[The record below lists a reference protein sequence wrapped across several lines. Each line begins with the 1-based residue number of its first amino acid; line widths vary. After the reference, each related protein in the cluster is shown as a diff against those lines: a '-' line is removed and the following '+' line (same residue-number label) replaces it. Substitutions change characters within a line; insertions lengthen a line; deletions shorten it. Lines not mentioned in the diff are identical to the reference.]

1 VEAISMKRFFK
12 LLSYL
17 VPYKWFVAQN
27 IVYNIL
33 GAFFALFSFAM
44 VIPFLRVLFNNQ
56 PLVAEPEHFALNADY
71 FMHMLNYYMSRIMTS
86 QGQSGALILVSI
98 LVVVF
103 SLLKNGFIFG
113 ANYVLAPIRA
123 FVVRDIRN
131 DIYHKVLRLP
141 LSYYTEARKGDVIA
155 RVSNDVQEVET
166 SIMSSLQMIFRD
178 PITIVI
184 YLVFLFSISF
194 KLTLFVVVILPIAGI
209 LIGRIARSLR
219 KTSFRG
225 QQRLG
230 ELLALLEETLSGLR
244 IIKAF
249 NGEGQMKQKFTDTN
263 QRFSLLL
270 RKTIRRRYLASPFS
284 EFLGT
289 IVLMI
294 IMAYGGALVLS
305 GGTSLNGE
313 NLIFFL
319 IIFSQVITPAKNFS
333 TAYFN
338 IQKGMASVDRID
350 QLLEADLKIE
360 EKPDAL
366 PVDKFRE
373 SIEYRNVSFKYDKEY
388 VLKDV
393 SFTIKKGETIALVG
407 KSGAGKSTLVDLLPR
422 FMDVTE
428 GEILID
434 GIPVTDY
441 RLKPLRKLMGIV
453 SQQSILFNDTF
464 RNNIAFGSNGSS
476 DDELIKNAAQVAN
489 AHEFIME
496 TEQGYDAGVGEGGGK
511 LSGGQKQRISI
522 ARAVMANPPILILD
536 EATSALDTES
546 ERLVQDA
553 IINLMKNRTSIVIAH
568 RLSTIKHA
576 DQILVIDE
584 GRIVE
589 RGTHNEL
596 IGKEDGLYQKLHA
609 MQMF

>member
-1 VEAISMKRFFK
+1 MKRFFK

>member
-1 VEAISMKRFFK
+1 MRRFIS
-12 LLSYL
+12 LLKYL
-17 VPYKWFVAQN
+17 IPYKWFVTQN

-56 PLVAEPEHFALNADY
+56 PLITETAHFELSTDY
-71 FMHMLNYYMSRIMTS
+71 FMHMLNYYMSRIMTTH
-86 QGQSGALILVSI
+86 GQSGALLLVSF
-98 LVVVF
+98 LVIGF
-103 SLLKNGFIFG
+103 SLLKNGFLFA
-113 ANYVLAPIRA
+113 ANNVLAPIRA
-123 FVVRDIRN
+123 FVVRDMRN
-131 DIYHKVLRLP
+131 DIYQKVLKLP

-155 RVSNDVQEVET
+155 RVSSDVQEVET
-166 SIMSSLQMIFRD
+166 SIMSSLQMLFRD
-178 PITIVI
+178 PLTIVI

-194 KLTLFVVVILPIAGI
+194 KLTILVVIILPVTGI

-249 NGEGQMKQKFTDTN
+249 NGEERMTDKFSHTN
-263 QRFSLLL
+263 NRFSLLL
-270 RKTIRRRYLASPFS
+270 RKTIRRRYLASPLS

-294 IMAYGGALVLS
+294 IMAYGGSLVLS
-305 GGTSLNGE
+305 GGNNLTGE

-350 QLLEADLKIE
+350 HLLMADLKIE

-366 PVDKFRE
+366 DVKEFRE
-373 SIEYRNVSFKYDKEY
+373 SIEYRNVSFKYDREY
-388 VLKDV
+388 VLKDI

-407 KSGAGKSTLVDLLPR
+407 KSGSGKSTLVDLLPR
-422 FMDVTE
+422 FMDVTD
-428 GEILID
+428 GTILID
-434 GIPVTDY
+434 GVPVKDY
-441 RLKPLRKLMGIV
+441 RIKPLRKMMGVV
-453 SQQSILFNDTF
+453 SQQSILFNDSF
-464 RNNIAFGSNGSS
+464 RNNIAFGSNGAYNEEQIIS
-476 DDELIKNAAQVAN
+476 AARVAN
-489 AHEFIME
+489 AHDFIME
-496 TEQGYDAGVGEGGGK
+496 GEGGYDAGVGEGGSK

-576 DQILVIDE
+576 DLILVIDE

-589 RGTHNEL
+589 KGTHHEL
-596 IGKEDGLYQKLHA
+596 IGKRDGLYRKLHN

>member
-1 VEAISMKRFFK
+1 MRRFFK
-12 LLSYL
+12 LLKYL
-17 VPYKWFVAQN
+17 NPYKWLIAQN
-27 IVYNIL
+27 VIYNIL

-44 VIPFLRVLFNNQ
+44 IIPFLRVLFDNQ
-56 PLVAEPEHFALNADY
+56 PMVTEPAVFEFSTDY
-71 FMHMLNYYMSRIMTS
+71 FMHTLNYYMSSIMIS
-86 QGQSGALILVSI
+86 HGKIGALVLVSI
-98 LVVVF
+98 LVVML
-103 SLLKNGFIFG
+103 SLLKNGFTFAASYI
-113 ANYVLAPIRA
+113 LSPIRS

-131 DIYHKVLRLP
+131 EIYNKVLKLP

-155 RVSNDVQEVET
+155 RISNDVQEVEV
-166 SIMSSLQMIFRD
+166 SVISSLQILIRD
-178 PITIVI
+178 PIII
-184 YLVFLFSISF
+184 IISMVFLFSISF
-194 KLTLFVVVILPIAGI
+194 QLTIFVLLILPLTGI
-209 LIGRIARSLR
+209 LIGRVGRSLR
-219 KTSFRG
+219 KTSFKG
-225 QQRLG
+225 QERLG
-230 ELLALLEETLSGLR
+230 DLMALMEETLAGLR

-249 NGEGQMKQKFTDTN
+249 NGEEKMEEKFHQTN
-263 QRFSLLL
+263 QRFSLIF
-270 RKTIRRRYLASPFS
+270 RNVFRRRTLASPLS

-294 IMAYGGALVLS
+294 IMAFGGSLVLS
-305 GGTSLNGE
+305 GANHLTGE

-319 IIFSQVITPAKNFS
+319 IIFSQVIPPAKNFS

-338 IQKGMASVDRID
+338 IQKGLASVDRID
-350 QLLEADLKIE
+350 HLLTADLKIRE
-360 EKPDAL
+360 SRKGINTHEFA
-366 PVDKFRE
+366 E
-373 SIEYRNVSFKYDKEY
+373 SIEYRNVFFKYEKDY
-388 VLKDV
+388 VLQDI
-393 SFTIKKGETIALVG
+393 SFTIGKGETIALVG

-428 GEILID
+428 GEVLID
-434 GIPVTDY
+434 GIPVQDY
-441 RLKPLRKLMGIV
+441 RVKSLRKMMGIV

-464 RNNIAFGSNGSS
+464 RNNIAFGSNGGS
-476 DDELIKNAAQVAN
+476 DEEGIISAAKVAN

-496 TEQGYDAGVGEGGGK
+496 NELGYDAGVGEGGGK

-553 IINLMKNRTSIVIAH
+553 IINLVKNRTSIVIAH

-576 DQILVIDE
+576 DLILVIDE

-589 RGTHNEL
+589 RGTHDQL
-596 IGKEDGLYQKLHA
+596 IRKKDGLYRKLHS

>member
-1 VEAISMKRFFK
+1 
-12 LLSYL
+12 
-17 VPYKWFVAQN
+17 
-27 IVYNIL
+27 
-33 GAFFALFSFAM
+33 
-44 VIPFLRVLFNNQ
+44 VI
-56 PLVAEPEHFALNADY
+56 
-71 FMHMLNYYMSRIMTS
+71 
-86 QGQSGALILVSI
+86 G
-98 LVVVF
+98 F
-103 SLLKNGFIFG
+103 SLLKNGFLFA
-113 ANYVLAPIRA
+113 ANNVLAPIRA
-123 FVVRDIRN
+123 FVVRDMRN
-131 DIYHKVLRLP
+131 DIYQKVLKLP

-155 RVSNDVQEVET
+155 RVSSDVQEVET
-166 SIMSSLQMIFRD
+166 SIMSSLQMLFRD
-178 PITIVI
+178 PLTIVI

-194 KLTLFVVVILPIAGI
+194 KLTIFVVIILPVTGI

-249 NGEGQMKQKFTDTN
+249 NGEERMTDKFSHTN
-263 QRFSLLL
+263 NRFSLLL
-270 RKTIRRRYLASPFS
+270 RKTIRRRYLASPLS

-294 IMAYGGALVLS
+294 IMAYGGSLVLS
-305 GGTSLNGE
+305 GGNNLTGE

-350 QLLEADLKIE
+350 HLLMADLKIE

-366 PVDKFRE
+366 DVKEFRE
-373 SIEYRNVSFKYDKEY
+373 SIEYRNVSFKYDREY
-388 VLKDV
+388 VLKDI

-407 KSGAGKSTLVDLLPR
+407 KSGSGKSTLVDLLPR
-422 FMDVTE
+422 FMDVTD
-428 GEILID
+428 GTILID
-434 GIPVTDY
+434 GVPVKDY
-441 RLKPLRKLMGIV
+441 RIKPLRKMMGVV
-453 SQQSILFNDTF
+453 SQQSILFNDSF
-464 RNNIAFGSNGSS
+464 RNNIAFGSNGAYNEEQIIS
-476 DDELIKNAAQVAN
+476 AARVAN
-489 AHEFIME
+489 AHDFIME
-496 TEQGYDAGVGEGGGK
+496 GEGGYDAGVGEGGSK

-576 DQILVIDE
+576 DLILVIDE

-589 RGTHNEL
+589 KGTHHEL
-596 IGKEDGLYQKLHA
+596 IGKRDGLYRKLHN